1 MGLVLASLSSMT
13 DSLHSPLWYRVANL
27 KPQLRR
33 HAEIRR
39 HHYRGQR
46 WYILQ
51 DRASGS
57 SHRFSP
63 AAHCFIAQMDGQRTV
78 DDIWQAVIKQ
88 LGDTAPDQDQTI
100 QLLGQL
106 HANDLL
112 QCEIPPD
119 DVELFDRHRKQQQGR
134 IKQRLYAPLAIR
146 IPLTDPERFLDR
158 WQHLAR
164 PLFTRTFLF
173 AWLAVITF
181 AIVLAGQHWTE
192 ISSDVVSRIM
202 TPQNLVL
209 LWLTYPLVKLLH
221 ELGHAFATRVWGGEV
236 HEMGITL
243 LVLVPIPYVDASA
256 ATAFEDKGR
265 RMVVGAAG
273 MFVELFLAALALF
286 VWINVEAGIVSA
298 ICYNIMLISSVSTI
312 FFNGNPLLRFDGYYI
327 LADALEIPNLGT
339 RSGKYIG
346 YLLQRRLFGIKDAQS
361 PVKARGEAAWF
372 LFFGIASFVYRMV
385 ILFVILLYVA
395 SKYFIIGTVL
405 ALWAITTQIIL
416 PLSRQISSLFS
427 TPALQENR
435 TRILTTTGLACVFLA
450 WLLFFMPAP
459 LLTRAEGVV
468 WVPEQSE
475 LRIGANCFVT
485 RLIAEPG
492 ARIKQGDAILE
503 CEDPLLVTHAAIS
516 AARLREL
523 KAGYLSVML
532 DDKLE
537 AEGIKADIATA
548 ESANALL
555 QEQLDALVLHSPGSG
570 RLVIPGAED
579 LVGKY
584 VRKGDLLAYITNG
597 AIKNAR
603 VAITQK
609 DINLVR
615 QHTEAVEIRIA
626 GNLQQLIPAS
636 VRREVPAATD
646 QLPSAALGTSG
657 GGKIATD
664 PLDESGIT
672 SLDKVFQFDL
682 ALSEPASSEYFGQ
695 RVHVRFDHGS
705 EPLASQW
712 QRSLR
717 QLFLERLGV

>member
-1 MGLVLASLSSMT
+1 MDLVLAPLTGMT

-46 WYILQ
+46 WYVLQ

-63 AAHCFIAQMDGQRTV
+63 AAHCFIAQMDGKRTV
-78 DDIWQAVIKQ
+78 DDIWEAVIRQ
-88 LGDTAPDQDQTI
+88 LGDTAPDQEQTI

-112 QCEIPPD
+112 QCDIPPD
-119 DVELFDRHRKQQQGR
+119 DVELFDRHRQQQHNSL
-134 IKQRLYAPLAIR
+134 KQRLYAPLAIR
-146 IPLTDPERFLDR
+146 IPLLDPERFLDR

-164 PLFTRTFLF
+164 PLFTRTSLF
-173 AWLAVITF
+173 VWLAVITL
-181 AIVLAGQHWTE
+181 AVVLAGQHWSAIT
-192 ISSDVVSRIM
+192 SDVFNRVT
-202 TPQNLVL
+202 TPQNLIL

-221 ELGHAFATRVWGGEV
+221 EFGHAFATRVWGGEV

-243 LVLVPIPYVDASA
+243 LALVPIPYVDASA
-256 ATAFEDKGR
+256 ANAFESKSR

-273 MFVELFLAALALF
+273 MFIELFLAALALF
-286 VWINVEAGIVSA
+286 IWINVEPGIVSA
-298 ICYNIMLISSVSTI
+298 ICYNIMLIGSVSTL

-327 LADALEIPNLGT
+327 LADSIEIPNLGT

-346 YLLQRRLFGIKDAQS
+346 YLLQRYLLGIKEIKS
-361 PVKARGEAAWF
+361 PVRARGEAAWF
-372 LFFGIASFVYRMV
+372 LFFGVASFIYRMA

-395 SKYFIIGTVL
+395 SKFFIIGTVL
-405 ALWAITTQIIL
+405 ALWAIATQIIL
-416 PLSRQISSLFS
+416 PLSRHIASLFS
-427 TPALQENR
+427 SPALRGNR
-435 TRILTTTGLACVFLA
+435 TRVFATTGLVCTFLA
-450 WLLFFMPAP
+450 WLLFFMQAP
-459 LLTRAEGVV
+459 LLTRVEGVV
-468 WVPEQSE
+468 WVPEQAE
-475 LRIGANCFVT
+475 LRIGTSCFVT

-492 ARIKQGDAILE
+492 TYINRDDAILE
-503 CEDPLLVTHAAIS
+503 CADPLLEANAAIS

-523 KAGYLSVML
+523 RAHYLAEMQ
-532 DDKLE
+532 DDKVK
-537 AEGIKADIATA
+537 AAGIKADIATA
-548 ESANALL
+548 ETENALL

-570 RLVIPGAED
+570 RLVIPQSED

-584 VRKGDLLAYITNG
+584 VRKGDVLAYITNG

-603 VAITQK
+603 IAVTQK

-615 QHTEAVEIRIA
+615 GRTREIKVRLA
-626 GNLQQLIPAS
+626 GNLEQVISATI
-636 VRREVPAATD
+636 RREVPAATD
-646 QLPSAALGTSG
+646 QLPSRALGTAG
-657 GGKIATD
+657 GGRIAVD

-682 ALSEPASSEYFGQ
+682 ALAEPASSEYFGQ

-705 EPLASQW
+705 EPLANQW

-717 QLFLERLGV
+717 QLFLKRLGV